1 MLRTLFRHCLGEFCS
16 AEHTDTL
23 VHPRAWNCKSCSDC
37 VYIAQVQYCA
47 MLLPLFGTKLSSFWI
62 ALSAGGADA
71 QCFAFVHVE
80 NSHSETLR
88 NALPREANIS
98 LYSPPSAL
106 WILLSL
112 LFLTFLRFKTAA
124 PGTGLGVSTYC
135 HWKIILYG
143 RINFLCLEHFVV
155 LFLFISITY
164 VPLLY
169 FFSLQSLLLT
179 IL

>member
-16 AEHTDTL
+16 AEHADTL
-23 VHPRAWNCKSCSDC
+23 VHPRAWNCKSCSEC

-98 LYSPPSAL
+98 PLYTSPHLPCEFSFLCCSWPFSDSKLLLQAQDLESAL
-106 WILLSL
+106 TVTEKLFCMAESIFFAWSILLSCFSLFPL
-112 LFLTFLRFKTAA
+112 LM
-124 PGTGLGVSTYC
+124 
-135 HWKIILYG
+135 
-143 RINFLCLEHFVV
+143 
-155 LFLFISITY
+155 FLFFI
-164 VPLLY
+164 
-169 FFSLQSLLLT
+169 FFLSSLFF
-179 IL
+179 